1 MTTPGRARWLV
12 RLAILL
18 LPAGCASL
26 ETPSVTL
33 SNLRVAD
40 VTLFEQRLLAT
51 LRVQNPNS
59 VDLDIEG
66 VSFDLEVNDQPF
78 AKGVGKGNVVVPA
91 YGTGVIEAETIASL
105 SGFVRQLR
113 AFMQSD
119 GPRLSYRLHGKLK
132 VRERAFA
139 IPFEMRGDDLLKFR
153 RSEPARDRRD
163 E

>member
-1 MTTPGRARWLV
+1 LIWTSRA
-12 RLAILL
+12 
-18 LPAGCASL
+18 S
-26 ETPSVTL
+26 
-33 SNLRVAD
+33 
-40 VTLFEQRLLAT
+40 Q
-51 LRVQNPNS
+51 
-59 VDLDIEG
+59 
-66 VSFDLEVNDQPF
+66 FDLEVNDQPF

-119 GPRLSYRLHGKLK
+119 GPRLRLAGKLK

-139 IPFEMRGDDLLKFR
+139 IPFEMRGNDLLKFR
-153 RSEPARDRRD
+153 RSEPARNRRD